1 MHDAAPLR
9 RGPVSNACVAAV
21 FLFALAGTGTARAQV
36 RAPAP
41 DTILVNGKLV
51 VYDGAPAQA
60 LAVRDGR
67 IAAIGGT
74 SGIRALAGPSTRV
87 IDLGGR
93 TVIPGLIDSHIHAIR
108 AGLSYTTEVHWLG
121 VRTLK
126 EALDRIRAAA
136 KTAPQGSWLVVAGG
150 WTDRQFHEDRRPT
163 QAEIAA
169 AASDHHVYIQL
180 LYSSVLLDPG
190 GADALGIAGNSEWT
204 ARLTVERDRDGKP
217 TGWLSGDNRAI
228 SDLYDLLPRPTFA
241 QKLEGTRAFFRALN
255 AMGITGVSD
264 PGGYN
269 IEVQDYQPLFQVWR
283 EHGLTLR
290 VRYSLSAPRRDRE
303 LEDFKELTQ
312 VLPMGFGDDWLRF
325 NGIGEN
331 VTWGLYNN
339 DNPTDAQKEQLYEVL
354 RWAVSRGMTATFHW
368 HNDRPVNHLL
378 DVLARVNAET
388 PIAKLRWSIAHLN
401 DASPDSLKR
410 LKAMGVGWLVQNAF
424 YFRGEAFLGQRGA
437 EAARLVPPLAS
448 ALRLKLPVGGGTDA
462 HRVMAPNPFV
472 SLQWMLDG
480 KTISGVAMR
489 APPELPT
496 RIEALR
502 LYTQGSAWFSFEEN
516 ARGALAVGQLA
527 DLAVLSRDY
536 LSVPIEK
543 IGGTVSLLTMV
554 GGRIVYADGPY
565 AVLEEKSRCGGFSH
579 STMMGRP
586 ITSPS
591 APPTAASPSQISSD
605 PKSRRSSPCAR
616 PGD

>member
-1 MHDAAPLR
+1 MHDAASVSRGSRKSALR
-9 RGPVSNACVAAV
+9 VCFIAV
-21 FLFALAGTGTARAQV
+21 FLFALVGIEAGYAQTL
-36 RAPAP
+36 ATAP
-41 DTILVNGKLV
+41 DIILFNGKIV
-51 VYDGAPAQA
+51 VHDGPPAQA
-60 LAVRDGR
+60 LAVRNGS
-67 IAAIGGT
+67 IAAIGD
-74 SGIRALAGPSTRV
+74 SSSIRALANASTRV

-108 AGLSYTTEVHWLG
+108 AGLSYTTEVHWFG
-121 VRTLK
+121 VRTLQ

-136 KTAPQGSWLVVAGG
+136 KTAPKGSWLVVAGG
-150 WTDRQFHEDRRPT
+150 WTDRQFREGRRPT

-169 AASDHHVYIQL
+169 AAPDHHVYIQL
-180 LYSSVLLDPG
+180 LYTHVLLGPG
-190 GADALGIAGNSEWT
+190 GADALGISDKAGNAEWSE
-204 ARLTVERDRDGKP
+204 RLAIERDKNGKP
-217 TGWLSGDNRAI
+217 TGWLAGDNRAI
-228 SDLYDLLPRPTFA
+228 SDLFNLLPLPTA
-241 QKLEGTRAFFRALN
+241 KQKLAGTRAFFRALN

-269 IEVQDYQPLFQVWR
+269 LEIYDYQPLFQLWR

-303 LEDFKELTQ
+303 LEDFKALTQ
-312 VLPMGFGDDWLRF
+312 MRSLGFGDDWLRF

-339 DNPTDAQKEQLYEVL
+339 DNPSDAQKEQLYEVL
-354 RWAVSRGMTATFHW
+354 RWAVSRDMTATFHW
-368 HNDRPVNHLL
+368 HNDRAVHHLL

-401 DASPDSLKR
+401 DASPETLKR
-410 LKAMGVGWLVQNAF
+410 LKTMGMGWLVQNAF

-437 EAARLVPPLAS
+437 DDARLVPPLVS

-489 APPELPT
+489 APEERPT
-496 RIEALR
+496 RLEALR
-502 LYTQGSAWFSFEEN
+502 LYTQGSAWFTFEEN
-516 ARGALAVGQLA
+516 TRGALAVGQLA

-536 LSVPIEK
+536 LSVPIEQ

-554 GGRIVYADGPY
+554 GGHIVYANGPY
-565 AVLEEKSRCGGFSH
+565 VPLEDNQR
-579 STMMGRP
+579 
-586 ITSPS
+586 
-591 APPTAASPSQISSD
+591 
-605 PKSRRSSPCAR
+605 
-616 PGD
+616 

>member
-1 MHDAAPLR
+1 MHHAAPVGLWP
-9 RGPVSNACVAAV
+9 GSCALCAAV
-21 FLFALAGTGTARAQV
+21 FLVALIGIGTAHAQL
-36 RAPAP
+36 PAQAT

-67 IAAIGGT
+67 IAAIGN
-74 SGIRALAGPSTRV
+74 SQDIRALAGPSACV

-108 AGLSYTTEVHWLG
+108 AGLTYTTEVHWIG
-121 VRTLK
+121 VRSLA
-126 EALDRIRAAA
+126 EALARIRAAA
-136 KTAPQGSWLVVAGG
+136 KTVPKGSWLVVAGG
-150 WTDRQFHEDRRPT
+150 WTDRQFSEDRRPT

-169 AASDHHVYIQL
+169 AAPDHHVYIQQ
-180 LYSSVLLDPG
+180 LYARVLLDPG
-190 GADALGIAGNSEWT
+190 GADALGIAGNPELA
-204 ARLTVERDRDGKP
+204 ARVTVERDKDGRP
-217 TGWLSGDNRAI
+217 TGWLSGDNRTI
-228 SDLYDLLPRPTFA
+228 SDLYNLLPRPTFE

-255 AMGITGVSD
+255 AMGITGVVD

-269 IEVQDYQPLFQVWR
+269 LAIPDYQPLFQVWR

-290 VRYSLSAPRRDRE
+290 VRYSLSAPRRDHE
-303 LEDFKELTQ
+303 LEDFRELTQ
-312 VLPMGFGDDWLRF
+312 ALPTGFGDEWLRF

-331 VTWGLYNN
+331 VTWGFYNN
-339 DNPTDAQKEQLYEVL
+339 DHPSDAQKEQLYAVL

-368 HNDRPVNHLL
+368 HNDRPVHHLL
-378 DVLARVNAET
+378 DVLERVNAGT
-388 PIAKLRWSIAHLN
+388 PIAKLRWSVAHLN
-401 DASPDSLKR
+401 DASPESLKR

-437 EAARLVPPLAS
+437 DAARFVPPIAS

-489 APPELPT
+489 APDELPT

-502 LYTQGSAWFSFEEN
+502 LYTQGSAWFSFEEHE
-516 ARGALAVGQLA
+516 RGALAAGQLA

-536 LSVPIEK
+536 LTVPLDE
-543 IGGTVSLLTMV
+543 IGGIVSLLTMV
-554 GGRIVYADGPY
+554 GGRIVYADGP
-565 AVLEEKSRCGGFSH
+565 F
-579 STMMGRP
+579 
-586 ITSPS
+586 
-591 APPTAASPSQISSD
+591 AAHD
-605 PKSRRSSPCAR
+605 CAR
-616 PGD
+616 GKGELGKNGAME

>member
-1 MHDAAPLR
+1 MLR
-9 RGPVSNACVAAV
+9 TLMRGTALRARLVAV
-21 FLFALAGTGTARAQV
+21 FLFALFGIDTACAQIQ
-36 RAPAP
+36 APAP
-41 DTILVNGKLV
+41 DTILINAKLV

-60 LAVRDGR
+60 LAVRNGR
-67 IAAIGGT
+67 IAAIGDS

-108 AGLSYTTEVHWLG
+108 AGLSYTTEVHWSG

-136 KTAPQGSWLVVAGG
+136 KAAPRGSWLVVAGG
-150 WTDRQFHEDRRPT
+150 
-163 QAEIAA
+163 
-169 AASDHHVYIQL
+169 
-180 LYSSVLLDPG
+180 
-190 GADALGIAGNSEWT
+190 
-204 ARLTVERDRDGKP
+204 
-217 TGWLSGDNRAI
+217 
-228 SDLYDLLPRPTFA
+228 
-241 QKLEGTRAFFRALN
+241 
-255 AMGITGVSD
+255 VSD

-269 IEVQDYQPLFQVWR
+269 TEIPDYQPLFQVWR
-283 EHGLTLR
+283 ERGLTLR

-339 DNPTDAQKEQLYEVL
+339 DNPSDAQKEQLYEVL

-378 DVLARVNAET
+378 QVLARVNAET
-388 PIAKLRWSIAHLN
+388 PIAKLRWSVAHLN
-401 DASPDSLKR
+401 DASPETLKR
-410 LKAMGVGWLVQNAF
+410 LQTMGVGWLLQNAF

-489 APPELPT
+489 APQELPT

-536 LSVPIEK
+536 LSVPIEQ

-554 GGRIVYADGPY
+554 GWRIVYADGPY
-565 AVLEEKSRCGGFSH
+565 AALEEKPR
-579 STMMGRP
+579 
-586 ITSPS
+586 
-591 APPTAASPSQISSD
+591 
-605 PKSRRSSPCAR
+605 
-616 PGD
+616 